1 MARVQSV
8 QTSFADG
15 QISPRMQGYVDLPS
29 YRSSLKVC
37 QNYIPLP
44 QGSVSRRPGTFYVS
58 RSKDN
63 GAVRLVPFNFGS
75 GQSYILEF
83 GASYIR
89 FYREDAIVTTDA
101 TLSLIHI

>member
-37 QNYIPLP
+37 QNYIPLRSTSEA
-44 QGSVSRRPGTFYVS
+44 GKATF
-58 RSKDN
+58 
-63 GAVRLVPFNFGS
+63 
-75 GQSYILEF
+75 
-83 GASYIR
+83 
-89 FYREDAIVTTDA
+89 
-101 TLSLIHI
+101 